1 MWNEIT
7 ITGFADEIAPEL
19 ETQIEVSRKLDIH
32 YIEMRGVGG
41 KGLVFHTIPEVR
53 EIKKQLDDAGMKIS
67 SVGSPIG
74 KIQITDSVEPDLELL
89 KHTAEIAHIL
99 ETPNIRMFSYYMPEG
114 QDPAL
119 YRGEV
124 MDRTGKMRDIAV
136 ADDVILLHENEKGIY
151 GDIAP
156 RCLDLLKEF
165 SGEHYRAVFDFAN
178 FVQCG
183 QDTLEAWDLLKSYV
197 DYIHIKDALAES
209 GQVVPAGHG
218 DGHVAEIL
226 KKLKES
232 GYAGFLSL
240 EPHLQSFTGF
250 GALESGKTEDTP
262 RPYTGEEIYTIAST
276 ALRDILKTL

>member
-19 ETQIEVSRKLDIH
+19 ETQIAVSKQLDIH

-41 KGLVFHTIPEVR
+41 KGLVYHTIPEVC
-53 EIKKQLDDAGMKIS
+53 EIKKQLDAAGMKIS

-74 KIQITDSVEPDLELL
+74 KIQITDPVEPDLELL

-136 ADDVILLHENEKGIY
+136 QEDVVLLHENEKGIY

-156 RCLDLLKEF
+156 RCLEILETF
-165 SGEHYRAVFDFAN
+165 SGDHFRAVFDFAN

-183 QDTLEAWDLLKSYV
+183 QDTLQAWEMLKPYV
-197 DYIHIKDALAES
+197 SYIHIKDALAEN
-209 GQVVPAGHG
+209 GHVVPAGHG

-226 KKLKES
+226 KMLKES
-232 GYAGFLSL
+232 GYKGFLSL

-262 RPYTGEEIYTIAST
+262 RLYTGEEIYTIAST
-276 ALRDILKTL
+276 ALREILSTL